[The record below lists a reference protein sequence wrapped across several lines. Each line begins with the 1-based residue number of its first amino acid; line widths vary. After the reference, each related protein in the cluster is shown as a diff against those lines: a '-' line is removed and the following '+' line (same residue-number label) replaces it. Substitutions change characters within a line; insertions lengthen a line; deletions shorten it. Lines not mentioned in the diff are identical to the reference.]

1 MRGRA
6 TQPIK
11 ISSVVDSL
19 VLVIIHRSVQY
30 RLQKIFAKYAECCKR
45 GRERVSDA
53 LWLSCGVKGAVCCG
67 SCDIV
72 VVVSL
77 LGRHGT
83 GGAGHQETYQL
94 VCGWVGMYELV

>member
-19 VLVIIHRSVQY
+19 VLVIIHRSVRY
-30 RLQKIFAKYAECCKR
+30 RPQKNIYAECCTR

-53 LWLSCGVKGAVCCG
+53 LRLSSGVKGAVCCG